1 MGIMLVFILGIGN
14 FAAQRALLESG
25 HPMLTSLSPGAFK
38 FARAASLSFEFVL
51 LLAAM
56 LAMRSGVNY
65 WLGLYAG
72 YTLINIGAAYMLVSR
87 RI

>member
-1 MGIMLVFILGIGN
+1 MGIMLAFILGIAN
-14 FAAQRALLESG
+14 FAGQRAMLESG
-25 HPMLTSLSPGAFK
+25 HPMLAALPASAFRV
-38 FARAASLSFEFVL
+38 ARAASLALEFVL

-56 LAMRSGVNY
+56 LALRSGVNY

-72 YTLINIGAAYMLVSR
+72 YTMINIGAAYMLVSK